1 MRPVRLF
8 VAALAAILA
17 LCLASALG
25 ESESVSFEENI
36 IHNYILV
43 VDNGDSAADP
53 DGLRY
58 DAARLAY
65 ENVLTNN
72 GLEGVGGQIGVVMYC
87 GPDACVSY
95 GPIDIEADRADI
107 DAAVGDHLT
116 ADANAATRDPST
128 DIAAALSRAR
138 AMMETFDDPAATSV
152 LLIADGPND
161 LPENNAR
168 ALESARSIHET
179 GASFGVAALQND
191 DEAYLS
197 FMNDLAAAGGTNNIM
212 TLSASDLD
220 AGVVEL
226 LVRSESDAETVQAL
240 AGTAPLEASFTI
252 PYSGLAN
259 ATVNLAFLPED
270 KLLINAVSLV
280 SPGGAR
286 YDLWNPA
293 GAATEAAGIGVA
305 EGRSYIMLDLP
316 TPEPGDW
323 TLIIDGDAPV
333 AAAVRLNHNM
343 RLDMSM
349 RRWVDRDDTAHAEVW
364 FQKYAGGGYADL
376 LDSAIYDQSEAAL
389 MLFDPDNSTDEPTE
403 TLPMT
408 LGENGRFEVS
418 FTAGRVGIWTAKVLV
433 KNANMAELLDCIA
446 FEVVEPLAPTPTP
459 LPPVADIEG
468 IEIDIDGLLTDD
480 AGDRFIDGFAAEAAT
495 VTFAVDGETEAVEA
509 ELLADGEPVLTGI
522 QSGDAIPRDQLED
535 GHDYALRVSAMP
547 LNGGLVG
554 AEPVVQALEFRLAP
568 AVAEIADI
576 AIDVQPRVESDEA
589 LYVDRDAEAVTLSW
603 TVDGD
608 IDRADGA
615 LLADGEALLTGIQSG
630 DAIPRGQ
637 FVDGVAYVARVSAVP
652 KNGTLVGAE
661 PVTREL
667 GFRLYPEAQPVAG
680 LALTLPGATKTTK
693 TGAQRFE
700 GSIGQLVWTH
710 DSGDVDHY
718 VLDIR
723 DSKGASVRS
732 DTLPGSTTSYNVELP
747 RNDDYA
753 VTLTAVPRYAREG
766 AENAVATL
774 TIRPHIKNFFEKY
787 WYFIA
792 AGAAALLLLIG
803 LIVLL
808 ARRGKRDTSTYV
820 TGVLHVYCEELE
832 LDEALTFQD
841 GRKKGKNAAGAAV
854 KEGAPLTTHPD
865 LAKYKGDTAHR
876 LLAGVKVSMAR
887 AGGNG
892 QVSGEK
898 GGALHQPNSP
908 VIGLTAMSPTGAK
921 QTRYVGAYDPDV
933 ATLNLRGG
941 DGDYA
946 FVFWGAE
953 KPRSFLTAAE
963 RPAEPEPAEE
973 PVEETFT
980 EPEPVEETPA
990 APEPVAETVN
1000 EPEPVAETFTEP
1012 EPIEEAPAEPVS
1024 EPVVE
1029 PEPEAEATS
1038 SVASAYADFLAQFEA
1053 EAQAMKDA
1061 DDTPAGDTYENAFA
1075 DAAAD
1080 TFPAFDN
1087 DATSDVPSADDAPAG
1102 DTYENAFAD
1111 DIADTFPA
1119 FDNDAASDAPS
1130 ADDAPA
1136 DDDADDD
1143 GGPSDDGPS
1152 SDDGSS
1158 SDDGGSSSDLA
1169 SAYADFLAQFEAE
1182 AQAMKD
1188 ADEPPAEE

>member
-116 ADANAATRDPST
+116 ADANAATRDPYT

-522 QSGDAIPRDQLED
+522 QSGDAIPR
-535 GHDYALRVSAMP
+535 
-547 LNGGLVG
+547 
-554 AEPVVQALEFRLAP
+554 
-568 AVAEIADI
+568 
-576 AIDVQPRVESDEA
+576 
-589 LYVDRDAEAVTLSW
+589 
-603 TVDGD
+603 
-608 IDRADGA
+608 
-615 LLADGEALLTGIQSG
+615 
-630 DAIPRGQ
+630 GQ

-921 QTRYVGAYDPDV
+921 QTRYVGAYDTDV